1 MVDMHQKTI
10 VGVFAL
16 AGLILTGI
24 MVVMFGGGGTLF
36 ASTYDVSV
44 RFPHGVVGVQEG
56 QSVTL
61 NGKRIGQTKAVEFWN
76 PGNLQEG
83 VRVIMAVDE
92 EFELPAT
99 SRVEIS
105 TSLMG
110 FGRPA
115 ILVIV
120 EDPDDPGKLPRDGNA
135 TMQGMMI
142 PMLDQVLTPDMQ
154 RTLGETAAH
163 LGELAAALKPVAA
176 NLETILESRNVAQ
189 VDNAE
194 TTANVTTLIER
205 LDIAVKN
212 FDGLIGDPES
222 QTNFKQMIANTRT
235 VSEHAV
241 RVAENANTLVLD
253 FQKVAGDTGRLVRN
267 LANSVDEASAVLNQL
282 EQTFAALN
290 NQEGT
295 VGLLLN
301 DKRLYEELLLSA
313 KRLTK
318 MLDEARE
325 VMDIVKKGEL
335 QLKLKT
341 GPF

>member
-1 MVDMHQKTI
+1 MVDTHQKTI

-16 AGLILTGI
+16 AGLVLTGI
-24 MVVMFGGGGTLF
+24 MVLMFGGGGALF
-36 ASTYDVSV
+36 AHTYDLNVH
-44 RFPHGVVGVQEG
+44 FHDGVAGVADG

-61 NGKRIGQTKAVEFWN
+61 NGKRIGMTKAVEFWN
-76 PGNLQEG
+76 PDNLQEG
-83 VRVIMAVDE
+83 VRVIVAVE
-92 EFELPAT
+92 QEYELPAT

-105 TSLMG
+105 ASLMG

-120 EDPDDPGKLPRDGNA
+120 ENPDDPAKLTRDGQA
-135 TMQGMMI
+135 EIDGRMI

-154 RTLGETAAH
+154 HTLVQTAAH

-176 NLETILESRNVAQ
+176 NLQTILEPRNVRE
-189 VDNAE
+189 VDVAE
-194 TTANVTTLIER
+194 TTANITTLIER

-212 FDGLIGDPES
+212 FNWLIGDPES
-222 QTNFKQMIANTRT
+222 RTNFKQMIANSKT
-235 VSEHAV
+235 VSEHAIQI
-241 RVAENANTLVLD
+241 AQNANTLVLQG
-253 FQKVAGDTGRLVRN
+253 QKVADDTGRLVRS
-267 LANSVDEASAVLNQL
+267 LAKSIDEASAVLTKL
-282 EQTFAALN
+282 DQTFAALN
-290 NQEGT
+290 NPEGT

-325 VMDIVKKGEL
+325 VMDIVKKG
-335 QLKLKT
+335 QLKLQVK
-341 GPF
+341 GAF